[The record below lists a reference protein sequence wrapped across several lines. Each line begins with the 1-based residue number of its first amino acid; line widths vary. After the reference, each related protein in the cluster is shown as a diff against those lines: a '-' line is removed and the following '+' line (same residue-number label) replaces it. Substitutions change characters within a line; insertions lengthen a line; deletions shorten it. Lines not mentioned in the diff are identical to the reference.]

1 LSSKAPSRANYL
13 RLATEYSPVLIWVRN
28 PDGSIAYANEAWR
41 NYTGESVERLD
52 AADFFSLFH
61 PGDIGKRLH
70 EWLTN
75 EEQRH
80 PFQMELRLRR
90 ADHAYRWHL
99 VRLQPIFQKN
109 GVLTSWAGVCV
120 DVDDQHRSTE
130 ALQFL
135 SNAGDALAT
144 SLNLKTTL
152 RRVAEL
158 AVNHIADWC
167 AFYILRE
174 NQLESTA
181 FAHHDPR
188 QREGGA
194 ELLENCSQ
202 ADTRIMHA
210 IQIGETIFLPTLP
223 SGTTEEIVQD
233 EEHIRFLRE
242 LGMTSAILVPLRSR
256 GKPLG
261 LLQLAMQNG
270 RRTYTQADASVAQD
284 LARRAALA
292 IENAQLYEREQ
303 QTTQQLRFLAD
314 ASLVLAESLDLDKR
328 LERLISI
335 IVPQIATWASVNLLS
350 EDGSV
355 QTVAIAH
362 RDKAL
367 APVIAALRGS
377 YYGKLNGNENGATR
391 DVLRDG
397 RTRLVPEI
405 DDAFLRKTILSE
417 KLLVIRALGA
427 SSGIFVPLTV
437 RDRVLGSISVIRA
450 QRERPFTQADIPL
463 LEELARRAAVA
474 IENAQLF
481 TREQM
486 VAETFQTASLPAPLP
501 SSPGLIFSGY
511 YEPGRTEA
519 LIGGDW
525 YDALR
530 LPDGR
535 ILISIGDVSGNGL
548 QAAIIM
554 GSVRQVIRGVAHI
567 STDPIAILEAA
578 DKALQSQYPDRI
590 VTAFVG
596 IIDPQ
601 AKALVYASAGHPPPF
616 LRSSDGS
623 IAELS
628 ERGLPL
634 GLRSREEPATEI
646 TMTDGDL
653 LILYTDGL
661 IESTRDILDG
671 QTRLRT
677 VLSETAPT
685 GDRDLARTIA
695 ARVLRAASSS
705 DDVAVLTVH
714 IRSPMADDL
723 ETRRRARERFS
734 EGSERNKPL

>member
-1 LSSKAPSRANYL
+1 M
-13 RLATEYSPVLIWVRN
+13 RN

-41 NYTGESVERLD
+41 KYTGQSVENLD
-52 AADFFSLFH
+52 AMAFFSLFH

-70 EWLTN
+70 EWLTC
-75 EEQRH
+75 EEQRQAFH
-80 PFQMELRLRR
+80 MELRLRR
-90 ADHAYRWHL
+90 ADNAYRWHL

-109 GVLTSWAGVCV
+109 GVLAHWAGVCV
-120 DVDDQHRSTE
+120 DVDNQHRSTE

-158 AVNHIADWC
+158 AVTHLADWC
-167 AFYILRE
+167 ALYILRGKE
-174 NQLESTA
+174 FEPTA
-181 FAHHDPR
+181 LAHQDP
-188 QREGGA
+188 QRREVGA
-194 ELLENCSQ
+194 SLLEKHQQPDANVARAVQ
-202 ADTRIMHA
+202 T
-210 IQIGETIFLPTLP
+210 GETIFLPTIP
-223 SGTTEEIVQD
+223 STNGADIGEGSARD
-233 EEHIRFLRE
+233 EAHLQFLRE
-242 LGMTSAILVPLRSR
+242 FGMTSAILVPLRSR
-256 GKPLG
+256 GKLLG
-261 LLQLAMQNG
+261 ILQLAMQNG
-270 RRTYTQADASVAQD
+270 RRTYTQADVHVAQD
-284 LARRAALA
+284 LARRIALA

-303 QTTQQLRFLAD
+303 HTTQQLRFLAD
-314 ASLVLAESLDLDKR
+314 ASLALAESLDLDKR
-328 LERLISI
+328 LERLLSVM
-335 IVPQIATWASVNLLS
+335 VPHLATWASVNLLAD
-350 EDGSV
+350 DGSV

-362 RDKAL
+362 REKAL
-367 APVIAALRGS
+367 APIVAALRGP
-377 YYGKLNGNENGATR
+377 YYGKLNCAENGATR

-397 RTRLVPEI
+397 QTRLVPTI
-405 DDAFLRKTILSE
+405 DDTFLRRTILSE

-427 SSGIFVPLTV
+427 RSGIFLPLRV
-437 RDRVLGSISVIRA
+437 RDRVLGTMSVIRTHHEKA
-450 QRERPFTQADIPL
+450 FSQADLPL
-463 LEELARRAAVA
+463 LEEVARRAAVA
-474 IENAQLF
+474 IENAQMF

-535 ILISIGDVSGNGL
+535 LLISIGDVCGSGL

-578 DKALQSQYPDRI
+578 DKALQSQYPDCM

-596 IIDPQ
+596 IIDPST
-601 AKALVYASAGHPPPF
+601 KTLTYAAAGHPPPY
-616 LRSSDGS
+616 LRRPTGD
-623 IAELS
+623 IEELS
-628 ERGLPL
+628 EHGLPL
-634 GLRSREEPATEI
+634 GLRSEEAPATTI
-646 TMTDGDL
+646 TLNEGDL
-653 LILYTDGL
+653 LVLYTDGL

-671 QTRLRT
+671 QARLRT

-695 ARVLRAASSS
+695 ARALRSTSSS

-714 IRSPMADDL
+714 LRSPLVDNLDA
-723 ETRRRARERFS
+723 RRRARERFY
-734 EGSERNKPL
+734 EGEEKNKPL